1 VRHKG
6 KITSWNSDRG
16 FGFVTPAGGGEPV
29 FMHITAIADRSRP
42 PVAGEMVTYDLAIDE
57 KNRPRAVR
65 VRRSIPIR
73 PKSRAASASTSSP
86 ISLIIAS
93 LFVLLVVAATLAGR
107 LPQAVILI
115 YGVASILTFL
125 VYWHDKSA
133 ARNGQWRT
141 PESSLLFLGLAGG
154 WPGAVVAQ
162 RLLRHKSGKRTFQV
176 AFWGT
181 VVMNSIA
188 LGWLFTDSGSK
199 LFEQMLK

>member
-1 VRHKG
+1 MRHKG

-16 FGFVTPAGGGEPV
+16 FGFVTPARGGEPV

-42 PVAGEMVTYDLAIDE
+42 PTSGEMVTYDLAIDE

-65 VRRSIPIR
+65 VGRSIPVR
-73 PKSRAASASTSSP
+73 PKSRAASASTSSSIP
-86 ISLIIAS
+86 LIVAS

-107 LPQAVILI
+107 LPQAVILT
-115 YGVASILTFL
+115 YGVVSILTFL
-125 VYWHDKSA
+125 VYWYDKSA

-141 PESSLLFLGLAGG
+141 KESSLLFLGLAGG
-154 WPGAVVAQ
+154 WPGAVIAQ

-188 LGWLFTDSGSK
+188 LGWLLTDSGSK
-199 LFEQMLK
+199 LFEQLLK

>member
-1 VRHKG
+1 MRHKG

-16 FGFVTPAGGGEPV
+16 FGFVTPARGGESV

-42 PVAGEMVTYDLAIDE
+42 PTSGEMVTYDLAIDE

-65 VRRSIPIR
+65 VRRSIPVR
-73 PKSRAASASTSSP
+73 PKSRAASASTSSSIP
-86 ISLIIAS
+86 LIVAS

-107 LPQAVILI
+107 LHQAVILT
-115 YGVASILTFL
+115 YGVVSILTFL
-125 VYWHDKSA
+125 VYWYDKSA

-141 PESSLLFLGLAGG
+141 KESSLLFLGLAGG
-154 WPGAVVAQ
+154 WPGAVIAQ

-188 LGWLFTDSGSK
+188 LGWLLTDSGSK
-199 LFEQMLK
+199 LFEQLLK

>member
-6 KITSWNSDRG
+6 KITSWNSDLG

-65 VRRSIPIR
+65 VRRSIPVR

-86 ISLIIAS
+86 IPLIVAS
-93 LFVLLVVAATLAGR
+93 LLVLL
-107 LPQAVILI
+107 
-115 YGVASILTFL
+115 
-125 VYWHDKSA
+125 
-133 ARNGQWRT
+133 
-141 PESSLLFLGLAGG
+141 
-154 WPGAVVAQ
+154 VVAQ

-188 LGWLFTDSGSK
+188 LGWLLTDSGSE
-199 LFEQMLK
+199 LFEQLLK